1 MRLLLIDDNEVDRML
16 VRRLVRRSGVAEV
29 VDEVVDLAGAWRRL
43 EEGDYHVILLDHLLP
58 DGDAADFLADL
69 PEDGPAV
76 VVLTGQGSERLAVQ
90 LMQAG
95 AKDYLVKSEL
105 QADGLA
111 RTVQLAYERQR
122 AERIRSEAE
131 AAMAKAH
138 RSALEAARMKSEFLA
153 NMSHEIRTP
162 MNGLLGM
169 LTLLKDTPLDA
180 EQRAYL
186 DDALASGE
194 HLMALLNDIL
204 DLSKLEA
211 GKLVLERLPFH
222 PGEVLGHAV
231 RMYAPG
237 AHGKG
242 VSLWLDLDPHLP
254 RALEGDARRLQQMV
268 CNLVNNAV
276 KFTRRGEIRVHAAW
290 SQGRLTVEVSDSG
303 IGIAAKDL
311 QRIFQPFDQADA
323 STTRLHGGTG
333 LGLSIVRH
341 LVELMAGEIEVDSR
355 LGEGSRFRLRL
366 PFEVVDEQPLCAPG
380 EAADELWL
388 YTPRPAVAD
397 TLRAWC
403 TARGWRLQVS
413 DTPPES
419 LDDRLWL
426 WDPWPPH
433 PDSDPLWPTIPAV
446 VLLPMGWDSES
457 APLHVTVPCLF
468 PECLSQIEA
477 YLSSPP
483 RLPRRVLVVEDDL
496 GNRRVMEEMLRRL
509 GCRVHGLASGRR
521 LLETLEREGPFEL
534 ILMDCVLPEEDGLEL
549 TRSLRRWEQA
559 RGRPRTPVVA
569 VSSHADAEVRHACL
583 TAGMD
588 AFLAKPLRLEGV
600 ESVLKPWLG

>member
-1 MRLLLIDDNEVDRML
+1 MRLLLVDDNEVDRML
-16 VRRLVRRSGVAEV
+16 VRRLVRRAGIAEV
-29 VDEVVDLAGAWRRL
+29 VDEVANLAGAWRRL
-43 EEGDYHVILLDHLLP
+43 ETGDYHVILLDHLLP
-58 DGDAADFLADL
+58 DGDAMDFLADL

-76 VVLTGQGSERLAVQ
+76 VVLTGQGNERLAVR

-105 QADGLA
+105 HADGLA
-111 RTVQLAYERQR
+111 RTVQLAFERQR
-122 AERIRSEAE
+122 AERMRGEAE

-138 RSALEAARMKSEFLA
+138 RAALEAARMKSEFLA

-211 GKLVLERLPFH
+211 GKLTLEQLPFH

-242 VSLWLDLDPHLP
+242 VSLWLDLDPRMP

-276 KFTRRGEIRVHAAW
+276 KFTRRGEIRVCAGW

-323 STTRLHGGTG
+323 SITRLHGGTG

-341 LVELMAGEIEVDSR
+341 LVELMEGEIEVDSR

-366 PFEVVDEQPLCAPG
+366 PFEVVDEQPLCSPAG
-380 EAADELWL
+380 AVAELWL
-388 YTPRPAVAD
+388 YTARPSVAKS
-397 TLRAWC
+397 LRAWC
-403 TARGWRLQVS
+403 AARGWRLEVS
-413 DTPPES
+413 ATPPES
-419 LDDRLWL
+419 PSDRLWL
-426 WDPWPPH
+426 WDPWPPR
-433 PDSDPLWPTIPAV
+433 PGGDPLWPTIPAV

-457 APLHVTVPCLF
+457 APVHVTVPCLF
-468 PECLSQIEA
+468 SECLGQVEA
-477 YLSSPP
+477 HLGSPP
-483 RLPRRVLVVEDDL
+483 RPPRQVLVVEDDL
-496 GNRRVMEEMLRRL
+496 GNRRVMEELLRRL
-509 GCRVHGLASGRR
+509 GCHVHSLSNGRQ
-521 LLETLEREGPFEL
+521 LIEILERQGPFDL
-534 ILMDCVLPEEDGLEL
+534 ILMDCVLPEDEGLEL
-549 TRSLRRWEQA
+549 TRGLRRWERE

-569 VSSHADAEVRHACL
+569 VSPHGDTEVRQACL
-583 TAGMD
+583 EAGMD

-600 ESVLKPWLG
+600 EAALKPWLG